1 MPSYKNAKRNSW
13 YCSFYFTDWQ
23 GKRRKK
29 KKEGFKTKRAAQEWE
44 RKFLEQFA
52 GSPDISFESLIT
64 AYKKYH
70 RANTQETTHYTKAH
84 IIDKHIL
91 PYFAGKIINKIT
103 RHHIAEWKNQL
114 QAMHFQPLYA
124 KQIYILLKS
133 IFAFAVDHYNLS
145 TNPCPR
151 RSTFGKPSKKISYWT
166 VEEFRQF
173 ALTLTRPHH
182 IMAFYMLFWT
192 GIRIGELLALTWDD
206 VDFTAKSLSIDK
218 SFTRLHKQDIITT
231 GKTKASQRIVIMP
244 TFLAAMLADYQRLL
258 KNPTTRIFPFT
269 KNMLTFALKKGI
281 QKSQVKKIR
290 IHDLR
295 HSHASLLINAGFNP
309 IDVADRLGHADSHIT
324 LSIYS
329 HFYDN
334 KRTTLAE
341 KLNTIN

>member
-1 MPSYKNAKRNSW
+1 
-13 YCSFYFTDWQ
+13 
-23 GKRRKK
+23 
-29 KKEGFKTKRAAQEWE
+29 
-44 RKFLEQFA
+44 
-52 GSPDISFESLIT
+52 
-64 AYKKYH
+64 
-70 RANTQETTHYTKAH
+70 
-84 IIDKHIL
+84 
-91 PYFAGKIINKIT
+91 
-103 RHHIAEWKNQL
+103 
-114 QAMHFQPLYA
+114 
-124 KQIYILLKS
+124 
-133 IFAFAVDHYNLS
+133 
-145 TNPCPR
+145 
-151 RSTFGKPSKKISYWT
+151 
-166 VEEFRQF
+166 
-173 ALTLTRPHH
+173 
-182 IMAFYMLFWT
+182 
-192 GIRIGELLALTWDD
+192 
-206 VDFTAKSLSIDK
+206 
-218 SFTRLHKQDIITT
+218 
-231 GKTKASQRIVIMP
+231 MP